1 MSMLVPLMLMIL
13 HIEISGEA
21 CNAGF
26 PEAITMR
33 GNNAMELD
41 VIPEDTQVLIPS
53 LTITCDGYISHV
65 SIGYKVN
72 PYKSTAGQSVYLQLW
87 RSSVGVR
94 NYTLVEEILLPPGNP
109 WPGNNNQTI
118 LENFELPS
126 RITVRSNDVIGFRTP
141 RSSSVEVLVDTNN
154 PREILECTSHG
165 HNISNITGIPQ
176 IIIRNSKF
184 VYDMQLMCL
193 LKLCHEI
200 INCYDSCT

>member
-1 MSMLVPLMLMIL
+1 MSLLVSLMLMIL
-13 HIEISGEA
+13 YIEISGEA
-21 CNAGF
+21 CNVGF
-26 PEAITMR
+26 PEAITM
-33 GNNAMELD
+33 GNNVMELD

-72 PYKSTAGQSVYLQLW
+72 PYKSTTGQSVYLQLW
-87 RSSVGVR
+87 RNSVGMR
-94 NYTLVEEILLPPGNP
+94 NYTLAEEVLLPSGNP

-141 RSSSVEVLVDTNN
+141 HSSSVEVLVDTSN

-165 HNISNITGIPQ
+165 HNVLNITGIPQ

-193 LKLCHEI
+193 LKLCYEI